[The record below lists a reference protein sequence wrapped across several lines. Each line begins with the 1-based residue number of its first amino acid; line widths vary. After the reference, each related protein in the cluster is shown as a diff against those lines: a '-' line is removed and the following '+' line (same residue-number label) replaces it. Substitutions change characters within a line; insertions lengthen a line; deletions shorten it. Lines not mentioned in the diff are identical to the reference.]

1 MNTESI
7 TIQVS
12 QEVARAYLA
21 ASEEDRRKLD
31 LLASVQLAGYLKP
44 SDSLQEVMGDMSR
57 EAAAAGLTPELVDSI
72 LRETRR
78 SVRLR

>member
-31 LLASVQLAGYLKP
+31 LLASVQLAEYLKS
-44 SDSLQEVMGDMSR
+44 SDSLQEIMGDTSR
-57 EAAAAGLTPELVDSI
+57 EAVAAGLTPELVDSS